1 MNHYKIHKPEPID
14 LILKYDLNFVE
25 GNVVKYILRSPF
37 KGDSQG
43 DLKKALH
50 YAKLLKP
57 NPHFSRIFDDSLSE
71 YTELSPWLL
80 KAIKAT
86 IELDI
91 YLNSGENYIVY
102 LIEQHLKSNKENNF
116 KRHPLS
122 ILMDFVEM
130 NPIDFLENVDCVE
143 HEEDDIS
150 LYLFLKDMI
159 EGDED
164 FLALLEKIG
173 PGDKEFWKNRY
184 DLFWKQTKKRYMSKI

>member
-1 MNHYKIHKPEPID
+1 MNHYKIHKPAPID

-57 NPHFSRIFDDSLSE
+57 NPHFRRIFDDSLSE

-122 ILMDFVEM
+122 ILMDFVEI
-130 NPIDFLENVDCVE
+130 NPIRFLDNMNSIDTIEY
-143 HEEDDIS
+143 EEEQLS
-150 LYLFLKDMI
+150 FKLYLQYMI

-164 FLALLEKIG
+164 FIALLEKIG
-173 PGDKEFWKNRY
+173 YGSKKFWQNCY
-184 DLFWKQTKKRYMSKI
+184 DHYNHYWEKRKK